1 MHENIIAVYEDGVL
15 KPLTPVDF
23 KDHQRVSLKITHK
36 KSVVLET
43 KGTIPGNSKYIK
55 EVAESKELDEWNL

>member
-1 MHENIIAVYEDGVL
+1 MQENIIAVYEDGVL

-23 KDHQRVSLKITHK
+23 KDHQRVSLKIIRK

-43 KGTIPGNSKYIK
+43 KGMIPGNSKYIK
-55 EVAESKELDEWNL
+55 EVAESKELEEWNF